1 MNISSVIVIPHPDH
15 IEAVR
20 LHLQEIDG
28 VELHAVSP
36 EGKMIVTVETDDDRS
51 TTGTYECISQLDGV
65 MSASMVYHQYE
76 SDPEME
82 ISEEVCNETDAA

>member
-1 MNISSVIVIPHPDH
+1 MNISSLIVIPHPDR

-20 LHLQEIDG
+20 QHLLEIAG

-36 EGKMIVTVETDDDRS
+36 EGKMIVTVETADDRS

-65 MSASMVYHQYE
+65 MSTSMVYHQNE
-76 SDPEME
+76 SDPDK
-82 ISEEVCNETDAA
+82 EV

>member
-1 MNISSVIVIPHPDH
+1 MNISSLIVIPHPDH

-20 LHLQEIDG
+20 SRLGEIDG

-51 TTGTYECISQLDGV
+51 TTGTYEFITRLDGV
-65 MSASMVYHQYE
+65 MSASMVYHQNE
-76 SDPEME
+76 SDPDK
-82 ISEEVCNETDAA
+82 EVCNETDTA